1 VIVAVIVTDTDS
13 ETGTAVTDSETA
25 VIMAVIVT
33 DTDTI
38 TDTEVA
44 VMAMIVAMMT
54 VAVIM
59 DVIVAEI
66 KSHSINI
73 NT

>member
-1 VIVAVIVTDTDS
+1 
-13 ETGTAVTDSETA
+13 
-25 VIMAVIVT
+25 
-33 DTDTI
+33 
-38 TDTEVA
+38 VA